1 MESEMKAFGDRSG
14 MSRKLLLIEF
24 PWGRDKDPRVPLGHA
39 SILAMLNGIQTIQC
53 HSFVKPINAPDF
65 QLDNVKKEIFSELS
79 KFGENTDVAIG
90 VYVWCEDVVKSILAS
105 LRSSNFD
112 GRIILGGPQISYAGV
127 GLERIY
133 PTADIF
139 VRGYGVFALAELM
152 TKSGKI
158 THTGVHFAG
167 DHDLE
172 LQTVVDLDLCPSP
185 WLEGVINLDNQP
197 FVRWETQR
205 GCQFSCGFCQHKEAG
220 ARLPKHK
227 FHFNRIEKEIDLF
240 CRNNVEDIAVLDPIF
255 NSGKQAVE
263 ILKRFHNNEFK
274 GRLSLQC
281 RAEMITDEFIHYA
294 SMLNVRLEFGLQTI
308 HHNEGAAVNR
318 KNNMKKVQ
326 ENIIKVSD
334 AGIEHE
340 VSVIYGLPEQ
350 SLTSFIKTIEWC
362 LSMKIPV
369 IKAFPL
375 MLLRGTDTEKK
386 KHIWGLVESGDSM
399 PVVIK
404 SDTFSHKDW
413 LNMSKISQSLK
424 DTENNHPSSLEDLLK
439 LGGESEI
446 QFDRFQPFAKTNLS
460 PVTKE
465 AESY

>member
-1 MESEMKAFGDRSG
+1 MYRNI
-14 MSRKLLLIEF
+14 LLIEF

-39 SILAMLNGIQTIQC
+39 SLLAMLRAMPEIQC
-53 HSFVKPINAPDF
+53 QSFVKPINAPNF
-65 QLDNVKKEIFSELS
+65 QLDDVKKEILS
-79 KFGENTDVAIG
+79 KLSKLGENTDIAIG
-90 VYVWCEDVVKSILAS
+90 VYVWCEDVIKAILAS
-105 LRSSNFD
+105 LRSNNFK
-112 GRIILGGPQISYAGV
+112 GRIILGGPQISYSKS

-133 PTADIF
+133 PEADIF
-139 VRGYGVFALAELM
+139 VRGYGEFALAELL

-158 THTGVHFAG
+158 IHKGVHFAG

-185 WLEGVINLDNQP
+185 WLDGVINLENQP

-205 GCQFSCGFCQHKEAG
+205 GCQFNCGFCQHKDAG

-227 FHFNRIEKEIDLF
+227 FHFGRIEKEIDLF
-240 CRNNVEDIAVLDPIF
+240 CKNNVEDIAVLDPIF

-263 ILKRFHNNEFK
+263 ILKQFHQREFK

-308 HHNEGAAVNR
+308 HQNEGAAVNR
-318 KNNMKKVQ
+318 RNNMKKVQ
-326 ENIIKVSD
+326 ENIIKVKDS
-334 AGIEHE
+334 GIEHE

-350 SLTSFIKTIEWC
+350 TLTSFIKTIEWC
-362 LSMKIPV
+362 LFMKIPV

-375 MLLRGTDTEKK
+375 MLLRGTDTEKNK
-386 KHIWGLVESGDSM
+386 QNWGLVESEDSM

-404 SDTFSHKDW
+404 SDTFSHEDW
-413 LNMSKISQSLK
+413 LKMSKISQSLK
-424 DTENNHPSSLEDLLK
+424 DTENNHPSSVEDLLD

-446 QFDRFQPFAKTNLS
+446 QFDRFQPFAKTILS

>member
-1 MESEMKAFGDRSG
+1 
-14 MSRKLLLIEF
+14 MSRNILLIEF

-39 SILAMLNGIQTIQC
+39 SILAMLQAMPEIQC
-53 HSFVKPINAPDF
+53 RSFVKPINAPEF
-65 QLDNVKKEIFSELS
+65 KLDNVKKEILSELS
-79 KFGENTDVAIG
+79 ILGENTDIAIG
-90 VYVWCEDVVKSILAS
+90 VYVWCEDVIKSILVS
-105 LRSSNFD
+105 LRSNKFN
-112 GRIILGGPQISYAGV
+112 GRIILGGPQISYSES

-133 PTADIF
+133 PEADIF
-139 VRGYGVFALAELM
+139 VRGYGEFALAELL

-185 WLEGVINLDNQP
+185 WLDGVINLENQP
-197 FVRWETQR
+197 FIRWETQR
-205 GCQFSCGFCQHKEAG
+205 GCQFNCGFCQHKEAG

-227 FHFNRIEKEIDLF
+227 FHFNRIEKEIELF
-240 CRNNVEDIAVLDPIF
+240 CQNNVEDIAVLDPIF

-263 ILKRFHNNEFK
+263 ILKQFHKNKFK

-281 RAEMITDEFIHYA
+281 RAEMVTDEFIHYA
-294 SMLNVRLEFGLQTI
+294 SMLDVRLEFGLQTI
-308 HHNEGAAVNR
+308 HQNEGAAVNR

-350 SLTSFIKTIEWC
+350 TLTSFINTIQWC
-362 LSMKIPV
+362 LFMKIPV

-386 KHIWGLVESGDSM
+386 KQKWGLVESKDSM

-404 SDTFSHKDW
+404 SDTFSHEDW
-413 LNMSKISQSLK
+413 LKMSKISQSLK
-424 DTENNHPSSLEDLLK
+424 DTENSHPLLLEDLLK
-439 LGGESEI
+439 LGDESKI
-446 QFDRFQPFAKTNLS
+446 QFDRFQPFAKKILS
-460 PVTKE
+460 PVTKN
-465 AESY
+465 AEIY

>member
-1 MESEMKAFGDRSG
+1 
-14 MSRKLLLIEF
+14 MSQNILLIEF

-39 SILAMLNGIQTIQC
+39 SILAMLRAMPEIQC
-53 HSFVKPINAPDF
+53 QSFVKPINAPDF
-65 QLDNVKKEIFSELS
+65 QLDDVKKEILS
-79 KFGENTDVAIG
+79 KLSKLGENTDIAIG
-90 VYVWCEDVVKSILAS
+90 VYVWCEDVIKAILAS
-105 LRSSNFD
+105 LRSNNFK
-112 GRIILGGPQISYAGV
+112 GRIILGGPQISYSES

-133 PTADIF
+133 PEADIF
-139 VRGYGVFALAELM
+139 VRGYGEFALAELL

-185 WLEGVINLDNQP
+185 WLDGVINLENQP

-205 GCQFSCGFCQHKEAG
+205 GCQFNCGFCQHKEAG

-240 CRNNVEDIAVLDPIF
+240 CQNNVEDIAVLDPIF

-263 ILKRFHNNEFK
+263 ILKQFHKNKFK

-281 RAEMITDEFIHYA
+281 RAEMITEEFIYYA
-294 SMLNVRLEFGLQTI
+294 SILEVRLEFGLQTI
-308 HHNEGAAVNR
+308 HQNEGVAVNR
-318 KNNMKKVQ
+318 KNNMEKVQ
-326 ENIIKVSD
+326 ENITKVRD

-350 SLTSFIKTIEWC
+350 TLNSFIKTIQWC
-362 LSMKIPV
+362 LFMKIPV

-386 KHIWGLVESGDSM
+386 KQKWGLVESKDSM

-404 SDTFSHKDW
+404 SDTFSHEDW
-413 LNMSKISQSLK
+413 LKMSGISQSLK
-424 DTENNHPSSLEDLLK
+424 DTENNHPSSVEDLLE

-446 QFDRFQPFAKTNLS
+446 QFDRFQPFAKTILS

-465 AESY
+465 VESY

>member
-1 MESEMKAFGDRSG
+1 
-14 MSRKLLLIEF
+14 MSRNILLVEF

-39 SILAMLNGIQTIQC
+39 SILAMLQAMPDIQC
-53 HSFVKPINAPDF
+53 QSFVKPINAPKF
-65 QLDNVKKEIFSELS
+65 QLDDVKKEILS
-79 KFGENTDVAIG
+79 KLSKLGENTDIAIG
-90 VYVWCEDVVKSILAS
+90 VYVWCEDVIKSILTS
-105 LRSSNFD
+105 LRSNNFE
-112 GRIILGGPQISYAGV
+112 GRIILGGPQISYSES

-133 PTADIF
+133 PEADIF
-139 VRGYGVFALAELM
+139 VRGYGEFALAELL

-185 WLEGVINLDNQP
+185 WLNGVINLEHQP

-205 GCQFSCGFCQHKEAG
+205 GCQFNCGFCQHKEAG

-240 CRNNVEDIAVLDPIF
+240 CKSNVKDIAVLDPIF

-263 ILKRFHNNEFK
+263 ILKQFHKNKFK

-308 HHNEGAAVNR
+308 HQNEGAAVNR

-362 LSMKIPV
+362 LFMKIPV

-386 KHIWGLVESGDSM
+386 KHNWGLVESGDSM

-424 DTENNHPSSLEDLLK
+424 DTENKHPSSLEDLLK
-439 LGGESEI
+439 LIGESEI
-446 QFDRFQPFAKTNLS
+446 QFDRFQPFAKTILS